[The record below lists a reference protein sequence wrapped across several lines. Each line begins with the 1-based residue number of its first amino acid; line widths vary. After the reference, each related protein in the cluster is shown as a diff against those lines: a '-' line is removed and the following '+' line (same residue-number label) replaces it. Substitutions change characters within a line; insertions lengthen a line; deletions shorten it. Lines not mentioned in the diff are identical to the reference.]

1 LWTKPQVGYRASVID
16 CPFLLPS
23 LMSELGSRASATID
37 YLRGIRPSILPSLLL
52 CDFANLRREVELLEE
67 SGVDVLHLDV
77 MDGHFVPN
85 LTYGMPIVEALR
97 KITSLKLD
105 VHLMIS
111 DPAAYADR
119 FVAAGADCITF
130 HVEAVS
136 GDPQPILQSI
146 RTQGVAAGLAI
157 NPATP
162 MDRLI
167 PHVRDCDMV
176 LVMSVPAGFGGQPFQ
191 PVALE
196 RLQQLRKD
204 FGPDLLLEIDG
215 GINAQTVGPATSH
228 GADLLVVGSA
238 IFREA
243 DYCQAMTRLRREF
256 RET

>member
-1 LWTKPQVGYRASVID
+1 
-16 CPFLLPS
+16 
-23 LMSELGSRASATID
+23 MSETGSRAATTTEF
-37 YLRGIRPSILPSLLL
+37 LRGIRPSILPSLLL
-52 CDFANLRREVELLEE
+52 CDFANLRREVGSLEE

-97 KITSLKLD
+97 KSTSLKLD

-111 DPAAYADR
+111 DPEAYANR
-119 FVAAGADCITF
+119 FVDAGADCITF

-136 GDPQPILQSI
+136 GDPVPILQSI
-146 RTQGVAAGLAI
+146 RDQGVVAGLAI

-162 MDRLI
+162 MERLM
-167 PHVRDCDMV
+167 PHGSHCDLI

-196 RLQQLRKD
+196 RLQLLRD
-204 FGPDLLLEIDG
+204 TFGPDLLLEIDG
-215 GINAQTVGPATSH
+215 GINVQTVGPATAH
-228 GADLLVVGSA
+228 GADLLVAGSA

-243 DYCQAMTRLRREF
+243 DYCHALTRLRREF
-256 RET
+256 VQR

>member
-1 LWTKPQVGYRASVID
+1 MSQSSPRAAD
-16 CPFLLPS
+16 
-23 LMSELGSRASATID
+23 TIEA
-37 YLRGIRPSILPSLLL
+37 LKGIRPSILPSLLL
-52 CDFANLRREVELLEE
+52 CDFANLQREVELLEE

-97 KITSLKLD
+97 RITALKLD

-119 FVAAGADCITF
+119 FVSAGADCITF
-130 HVEAVS
+130 HVEAVE
-136 GDPQPILQSI
+136 GDPKPILRSI
-146 RTQGVAAGLAI
+146 RNQGVASGLAI

-162 MDRLI
+162 MDRLL
-167 PHVRDCDMV
+167 PHVPECDLV
-176 LVMSVPAGFGGQPFQ
+176 LIMSVPAGFGGQAFHPI
-191 PVALE
+191 ALE
-196 RLQQLRKD
+196 RLRQLRRD

-215 GINAQTVGPATSH
+215 GINAQTIGPATQH

-256 RET
+256 QRS